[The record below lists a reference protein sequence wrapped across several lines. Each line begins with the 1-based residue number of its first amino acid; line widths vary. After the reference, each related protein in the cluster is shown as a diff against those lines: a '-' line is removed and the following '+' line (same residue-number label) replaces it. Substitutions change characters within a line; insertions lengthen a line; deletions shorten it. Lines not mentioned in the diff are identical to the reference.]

1 MLQSSWCGF
10 GGFKEKVTLK
20 LIFKEVISVGE
31 MDVELVPQN
40 GGKKKKQPT
49 QKWYKHTG
57 YK

>member
-10 GGFKEKVTLK
+10 GGFKENVTLE
-20 LIFKEVISVGE
+20 LKEVISIGE

-40 GGKKKKQPT
+40 GKKNNQPT

>member
-1 MLQSSWCGF
+1 MV

-40 GGKKKKQPT
+40 GEKKQPT